1 MAADLAVV
9 ASIQRR
15 ARVPPSGLLVTIPRM
30 HVFLFHFLE
39 SIDLF
44 SGLAMREVVLN
55 SSSDSGARTGHENL
69 AGVRA
74 LVGCTPEEEN
84 IAQDAQDE

>member
-1 MAADLAVV
+1 
-9 ASIQRR
+9 
-15 ARVPPSGLLVTIPRM
+15 
-30 HVFLFHFLE
+30 
-39 SIDLF
+39 
-44 SGLAMREVVLN
+44 MREVVLN